1 MGQFQ
6 EQLREG
12 IVRWLE
18 SGKKSGH
25 IASDSATVVMSSIL
39 GRRSENQDRTIFL
52 RVKFDEPDRSSIAAL
67 VLCDGMGGM
76 INGGDCASVAVSA
89 FATSLIKSTASI
101 LFDSLREA
109 AISANQAVYER
120 FRGRGGATLSAVAC
134 NDRGKWSGVNVGDS
148 RIYGVLE
155 DGSIRQFTIDDTLE
169 SQLADLKLSSPPA
182 EFRQLLQYIG
192 MGDGIEPRKV
202 DFQSVP
208 KTKWFLVTSDGAHSV
223 PQHIF
228 RSLISNAESP
238 EEIVHR
244 LTKLSEWLGG
254 KDNSTVSVLT
264 VGEELFLRDGSSAP
278 SSLEIW
284 GIPGKVE
291 FLSLKPIRLDSS
303 QDKATHNRE
312 TASTSV
318 QAVKKETEPSQRK
331 AADKPSTKKKRK
343 SSSNKVSVENL
354 NGKSK
359 EADSGKEKS
368 TSNRP
373 QLDIKFS
380 AEEG

>member
-1 MGQFQ
+1 MSQFQ
-6 EQLREG
+6 EQLRES
-12 IVRWLE
+12 IARWLE
-18 SGKKSGH
+18 SGKNSGH
-25 IASDSATVVMSSIL
+25 IASDSATVAMGSIL
-39 GRRSENQDRTIFL
+39 GKRSENQDRTIFL
-52 RVKFDEPDRSSIAAL
+52 RVKFDEPDKSSIAAL

-76 INGGDCASVAVSA
+76 ISGGDCASVAVST
-89 FATSLIKSTASI
+89 FAASLIKSTTSV

-109 AISANQAVYER
+109 AISADQAVYER

-134 NDRGKWSGVNVGDS
+134 NDRGRWSGVNVGDS

-169 SQLADLKLSSPPA
+169 NQLADLKLPSPPP
-182 EFRQLLQYIG
+182 EFRQLLQYVG
-192 MGDGIEPRKV
+192 MGAGIEPRKV
-202 DFQSVP
+202 DFESVP
-208 KTKWFLVTSDGAHSV
+208 QTKWFLVTSDGAHSV

-228 RSLISNAESP
+228 RSLISNANSP
-238 EEIVHR
+238 EEVVHR

-291 FLSLKPIRLDSS
+291 FLSIKPIRSDLFR
-303 QDKATHNRE
+303 DKAAHTRE
-312 TASTSV
+312 IANTFV
-318 QAVKKETEPSQRK
+318 QTVNKGTEQSQIK
-331 AADKPSTKKKRK
+331 AADKPSAKKKRK
-343 SSSNKVSVENL
+343 SSSKKVSVENL
-354 NGKSK
+354 NGESRETDSGQEKSK
-359 EADSGKEKS
+359 
-368 TSNRP
+368 SNRP